1 MDIEAEAERPAEP
14 ELKKKRFEIE
24 IEGEK
29 LELVHLLLEQRKA
42 ARDLEKLEERELI
55 TQPKSLLRVSERNEY
70 YLGGGNG
77 MYIYTVQAM
86 PGQKAK
92 FEGDTSIKYRV
103 KRLDDSIP
111 TSKKGR
117 TEIIR
122 DNLEYDEAM
131 ELIKGFN
138 SMEGKSQNMRD
149 EAARQKNA
157 L

>member
-1 MDIEAEAERPAEP
+1 
-14 ELKKKRFEIE
+14 
-24 IEGEK
+24 
-29 LELVHLLLEQRKA
+29 
-42 ARDLEKLEERELI
+42 
-55 TQPKSLLRVSERNEY
+55 
-70 YLGGGNG
+70 

-149 EAARQKNA
+149 EAARQKNV